1 MKTFDQFITE
11 VKHGPRIGK
20 AGSRQRGENLSKA
33 LQRRMR
39 TSAPIRGGV
48 GEYTH
53 RTKEP
58 DDVSTEVE
66 VYKNPAHYAA
76 AHSPKVTTKDGK
88 RKVIS
93 TGERAFKANQFRKQ
107 LTKNRRKPKG
117 KVFNVDIE
125 PNLQRDHGD
134 TENLRQRTKNFKSA
148 VANVPKVIKS
158 AGAKR
163 GDHVVGAP
171 GQPQGIR
178 GIPPKA
184 ATRSRARLYTQ
195 LPGAGKLSKTTG
207 RIVGKVE

>member
-1 MKTFDQFITE
+1 MKTFDQFISET
-11 VKHGPRIGK
+11 KHGPRSGK

-33 LQRRMR
+33 LQRKMGTR
-39 TSAPIRGGV
+39 AQIRGGV

-53 RTKEP
+53 RNREP

-107 LTKNRRKPKG
+107 LTKNRRNPKG
-117 KVFNVDIE
+117 KVHNVDIE

-134 TENLRQRTKNFKSA
+134 TENLRQRTTNFKRA
-148 VANVPKVIKS
+148 VANVPKVVKD
-158 AGAKR
+158 AGAKK
-163 GDHVVGAP
+163 GEYVVGAP
-171 GQPQGIR
+171 GQPQGIKGVPR
-178 GIPPKA
+178 GAGI
-184 ATRSRARLYTQ
+184 RSRARLYSQ
-195 LPGAGKLSKTTG
+195 LPGASKLSKTTG